1 MTSKLK
7 KIKAS
12 GRLGARYGKKV
23 RSSLDAIEKKQR
35 KKQKCP
41 FCSRKGVKRISKGVW
56 SCKKCGKKFASHVYY
71 LE

>member
-23 RSSLDAIEKKQR
+23 RASLDAIEKKQR

-41 FCSRKGVKRISKGVW
+41 FCKKEGVKRVSKGIW
-56 SCKKCGKKFASHVYY
+56 NCKKCGKKFASDIYY